1 MLPVDEKNIRG
12 TDRCKMR
19 RLCGVNRDALKTVHC
34 IRKQVINVF
43 SHIVVCLLTFIL
55 FTDVLSVNFVPSESM
70 EPTIRHNHLII
81 NWRLSYLL
89 VDPMP
94 EYGAVIVFRE
104 NADSKCLLVK
114 RVIGLPGDT
123 ISFSDGRVY
132 RNGEEIREPY
142 LLKQKVS
149 YSAVTEFSVPD
160 GALFV
165 MGDNR
170 ENSNDSRFMAGTYI
184 PVENVYA
191 RELFQ
196 L

>member
-1 MLPVDEKNIRG
+1 M
-12 TDRCKMR
+12 
-19 RLCGVNRDALKTVHC
+19 NRDALNTVSC
-34 IRKQVINVF
+34 IRQYVITVF
-43 SHIVVCLLTFIL
+43 SHIAICLLTFIL
-55 FTDVLSVNFVPSESM
+55 FTDVLSLNFVPSESM

-89 VDPMP
+89 GDPMP

-104 NADSKCLLVK
+104 NAEAKRLLVK

-123 ISFSDGRVY
+123 ISFSNGKVF

-149 YSAVTEFSVPD
+149 YSAVPEFSVPD

-170 ENSNDSRFMAGTYI
+170 ENSNDSRFMEGTYI

-191 RELFQ
+191 QELFQ
-196 L
+196 LSHFY